1 MKSLALL
8 LCLSLLP
15 LSASASAEPPSA
27 EELLRQY
34 DAVMG
39 PASFEAIMVMTAH
52 REDGSTRTYRM
63 KVMKSGTDR
72 FRAWFQEPAASR
84 GQEILRV
91 GDNSWVYMPN
101 LKRALRMANRD
112 SFQGGDFNNADVLRT
127 NYTRDY
133 DAKLLAGEEQAWVLE
148 LHAKTEDAAYDH
160 VKLWLGK
167 ADGLPL
173 KGEYY
178 TVSGKLLRTAEFTDV
193 RDFGGLRRPSRVRM
207 RNMIVTQRFSELTFD
222 RFELRDALPTGR
234 FVLDDLGR

>member
-1 MKSLALL
+1 MKSLALS
-8 LCLSLLP
+8 LCLLLLP
-15 LSASASAEPPSA
+15 LAASAESKSA

-34 DAVMG
+34 DAIMG
-39 PASFEAIMVMTAH
+39 PASFEGVMVMTAH

-63 KVMKSGTDR
+63 KVMKSGADR

-101 LKRALRMANRD
+101 LKRALRIANRD

-133 DAKLLAGEEQAWVLE
+133 DAKLVSEDAQAYQLE
-148 LHAKTEDAAYDH
+148 LHAKTDEAAYDRIN
-160 VKLWLGK
+160 LWLSK
-167 ADGLPL
+167 AEGIPL

-178 TVSGKLLRTAEFTDV
+178 TVSGKLLRTAEFMEV
-193 RDFGGLRRPSRVRM
+193 RDFGGLRRPSRVLM

-222 RFELRDALPTGR
+222 RFDVRESLPSGR

>member
-1 MKSLALL
+1 MKSLALS
-8 LCLSLLP
+8 LCLLLLP
-15 LSASASAEPPSA
+15 LAASAESKSA

-34 DAVMG
+34 DSIMG
-39 PASFEAIMVMTAH
+39 PASFEAVMVMTAH

-101 LKRALRMANRD
+101 LKRALRIANRD

-133 DAKLLAGEEQAWVLE
+133 DAKLVSEDAQAYLLE
-148 LHAKTEDAAYDH
+148 LHAKTEEAAYDRI
-160 VKLWLGK
+160 KLWLSR
-167 ADGLPL
+167 ADGVPL

-178 TVSGKLLRTAEFTDV
+178 TVSGKLLRTAEFMDV
-193 RDFGGLRRPSRVRM
+193 RDFGGLRRPSRVLM

-222 RFELRDALPTGR
+222 RMELRDSLPVGR

>member
-1 MKSLALL
+1 MKSLALS
-8 LCLSLLP
+8 LCLLLLP
-15 LSASASAEPPSA
+15 LAASAESKSA

-34 DAVMG
+34 DSIMG
-39 PASFEAIMVMTAH
+39 PASFEAVMVMTAH

-101 LKRALRMANRD
+101 LKRALRIANRD

-133 DAKLLAGEEQAWVLE
+133 DAKLVSEDAQAYLLE
-148 LHAKTEDAAYDH
+148 LHAKTEEAAYDRI
-160 VKLWLGK
+160 KLWLSR
-167 ADGLPL
+167 ADGVPL

-178 TVSGKLLRTAEFTDV
+178 TVSGKLLRTAEFMDV
-193 RDFGGLRRPSRVRM
+193 RDFGGLRRPSRVLM

-222 RFELRDALPTGR
+222 RMELRDSLPGGR